1 MLQNEGQAL
10 VRTKTLQQFAIR
22 HPGVQLAIK
31 AAPQPMQA
39 APSSTPTAYLYV
51 TGNRPV
57 GSPRVNT
64 SPTTGLRTQIDSLE
78 MTIQVSMRSI
88 ASTNAGALTSL
99 DYATMLRS
107 IMQGPDFIKAIQP
120 TASILRITDIRQT
133 TFKDDSDQYSNV
145 PSFDIVLKHQNVY
158 EGGVLIA
165 SRIDGVTMPN
175 GGRGGIWP
183 VPDII

>member
-1 MLQNEGQAL
+1 MLLNEALAL
-10 VRTKTLQQFAIR
+10 VRAKVLTQFLVR
-22 HPGVQLAIK
+22 HGVTPLAIK
-31 AAPQPMQA
+31 ALPQPMQA
-39 APSSTPTAYLYV
+39 GPSSTPTAYLYV
-51 TGNRPV
+51 VGNRPV

-64 SPTTGLRTQIDSLE
+64 LPTGDREQIDSLE
-78 MTIQVSMRSI
+78 MTIQVSMRSPG
-88 ASTNAGALTSL
+88 STNPAALTSQ
-99 DYATMLRS
+99 DYAVMLHS

-120 TASILRITDIRQT
+120 HATILRITDIRTT

-158 EGGVLIA
+158 EGGVLLA

-175 GGRGGIWP
+175 GGRGGIWT

>member
-1 MLQNEGQAL
+1 MLLNEAMAL
-10 VRTKTLQQFAIR
+10 VRSKTIELFAVR

-39 APSSTPTAYLYV
+39 GPSSTPTAYLYV
-51 TGNRPV
+51 IGNRPV

-64 SPTTGLRTQIDSLE
+64 LQTGKRQQIDSLE
-78 MTIQVSMRSI
+78 MTIQLSMRI
-88 ASTNAGALTSL
+88 KASTDAAALTSL
-99 DYATMLRS
+99 DYATMIRS

-120 TASILRITDIRQT
+120 AASILRITDIRQT